1 MKEKRVVIDTNVIVS
16 GLIAGGAPQ
25 RILSSWIMGHFVV
38 LVSKELK
45 LEVNDVMRRTKIV
58 PFDAK
63 RKNLLGTLFNQALM
77 VLPKRIDK
85 VTFTDKNDHF
95 LLELAVTGNAVAI
108 VTGDKA
114 LLKMKRVSGIEL
126 LSPERFCAKFKV

>member
-25 RILSSWIMGHFVV
+25 RILSAWIMGHFVV